1 VNSLKPQLTSSKH
14 MKIVA
19 ATNNAH
25 KLVELK
31 AILSKLGIEVLSAA
45 DVGGIP
51 DVVEDKDTFA
61 GNASKKAM
69 ESAAHLGMPVLSDD
83 SGLCVEALEGRPGVF
98 SARYGGPGL
107 DDKGRCQKLMKE
119 LKHCDNRRAYFAC
132 VIALADQNGQLIGSS
147 MGKCLGRISDEMKG
161 AEGFGYDPLFI
172 PNDHKKSFA
181 ELGEEI
187 KNSLSHRK
195 NALEKA
201 IADGLF
207 DQLKECSTS

>member
-1 VNSLKPQLTSSKH
+1 

-19 ATNNAH
+19 ATNNKH

-31 AILSKLGIEVLSAA
+31 AILSQLGIEVLSAA
-45 DVGGIP
+45 EVGGIP
-51 DVVEDKDTFA
+51 DVVEDADTFV
-61 GNASKKAM
+61 GNASKKAI
-69 ESAAHLGMPVLSDD
+69 ESAIHLGMPVLSDD
-83 SGLCVEALEGRPGVF
+83 SGLCVEALDGRPGVF

-107 DDKGRCQKLMKE
+107 DDKDRCHKLLDE
-119 LKHCDNRRAYFAC
+119 LKNCDNRWAYFAC
-132 VIALADQNGQLIGSS
+132 VIALADENGKLIGSS
-147 MGKCLGRISDEMKG
+147 MGKCLGSISDEMRG
-161 AEGFGYDPLFI
+161 DEGFGYDPLFI
-172 PNDHKKSFA
+172 PKDYDQSFA

-207 DQLKECSTS
+207 DKLKS

>member
-1 VNSLKPQLTSSKH
+1 

-19 ATNNAH
+19 ATNNKH

-31 AILSKLGIEVLSAA
+31 AILSQLGIEVLSAA
-45 DVGGIP
+45 EVGGIP
-51 DVVEDKDTFA
+51 DVVEDADTFV
-61 GNASKKAM
+61 GNASKKAI
-69 ESAAHLGMPVLSDD
+69 ESAIHLGMPVLSDD
-83 SGLCVEALEGRPGVF
+83 SGLCDEALDGRPGVF

-107 DDKGRCQKLMKE
+107 DDKDRCHKLLDE
-119 LKHCDNRRAYFAC
+119 LKNCDNRWAYFAC
-132 VIALADQNGQLIGSS
+132 VIALADENGKLIGSS
-147 MGKCLGRISDEMKG
+147 MGKCLGNISDEMRG
-161 AEGFGYDPLFI
+161 EEGFGYDPLFI
-172 PNDHKKSFA
+172 PKDYDQSFA

-207 DQLKECSTS
+207 DKLKS

>member
-1 VNSLKPQLTSSKH
+1 

-19 ATNNAH
+19 ATNNKH

-31 AILSKLGIEVLSAA
+31 AILSQLGIEVLSAA
-45 DVGGIP
+45 EVGGIP
-51 DVVEDKDTFA
+51 DVVEDADTFV
-61 GNASKKAM
+61 GNASKKAI
-69 ESAAHLGMPVLSDD
+69 ESAIHLGMPVLSDD
-83 SGLCVEALEGRPGVF
+83 SGLCVEALDGRPGVF

-107 DDKGRCQKLMKE
+107 DDKDRCHKLLDE
-119 LKHCDNRRAYFAC
+119 LKNCDNRWAYFAC
-132 VIALADQNGQLIGSS
+132 VIALADENGELIGSS
-147 MGKCLGRISDEMKG
+147 MGKCLGSISDEMRG
-161 AEGFGYDPLFI
+161 DEGFGYDPLFI
-172 PNDHKKSFA
+172 PKDYDQSFA

-207 DQLKECSTS
+207 DKLKS

>member
-1 VNSLKPQLTSSKH
+1 

-19 ATNNAH
+19 ATNNKH

-31 AILSKLGIEVLSAA
+31 AILSQLGIEVLSAA
-45 DVGGIP
+45 EVGGIP
-51 DVVEDKDTFA
+51 DVVEDADTFV
-61 GNASKKAM
+61 GNASKKAT
-69 ESAAHLGMPVLSDD
+69 ESAIHLGMPVLSDD
-83 SGLCVEALEGRPGVF
+83 SGLCVEALDGRPGVF

-107 DDKGRCQKLMKE
+107 DDKDRCHKLLDE
-119 LKHCDNRRAYFAC
+119 LKNCDNRWAYFAC
-132 VIALADQNGQLIGSS
+132 VIALADKNGALIGSS
-147 MGKCLGRISDEMKG
+147 MGKCLGNISDEMRG
-161 AEGFGYDPLFI
+161 EEGFGYDPLFI
-172 PNDHKKSFA
+172 PNDYEQSFA

-207 DQLKECSTS
+207 DKLKS

>member
-1 VNSLKPQLTSSKH
+1 

-19 ATNNAH
+19 ATNNKH

-31 AILSKLGIEVLSAA
+31 AILSQLGIEVLSAA
-45 DVGGIP
+45 EVGGIP
-51 DVVEDKDTFA
+51 DVVEDADTFV
-61 GNASKKAM
+61 GNASKKAT
-69 ESAAHLGMPVLSDD
+69 ESAIHLGMPVLSDD
-83 SGLCVEALEGRPGVF
+83 SGLCVEALDGRPGVF

-107 DDKGRCQKLMKE
+107 DDKDRCHKLLNE
-119 LKHCDNRRAYFAC
+119 LKNCDNRWAYFAC
-132 VIALADQNGQLIGSS
+132 VIALADKNGALIGSS
-147 MGKCLGRISDEMKG
+147 MGKCLGNISDEMRG
-161 AEGFGYDPLFI
+161 EEGFGYDPLFI
-172 PNDHKKSFA
+172 PNDYDQSFA

-207 DQLKECSTS
+207 DKLKS

>member
-1 VNSLKPQLTSSKH
+1 

-19 ATNNAH
+19 ATNNKH

-31 AILSKLGIEVLSAA
+31 AILSQLGIEVLSAA
-45 DVGGIP
+45 EVGGIP
-51 DVVEDKDTFA
+51 DVVEDADTFV
-61 GNASKKAM
+61 GNASKKAI
-69 ESAAHLGMPVLSDD
+69 ESAIHLGMPVLSDD
-83 SGLCVEALEGRPGVF
+83 SGLCVEALDGRPGVF

-107 DDKGRCQKLMKE
+107 DDKDRCHKLLNE
-119 LKHCDNRRAYFAC
+119 LKNCDNRWAYFAC
-132 VIALADQNGQLIGSS
+132 VIALADKNGALIGSS
-147 MGKCLGRISDEMKG
+147 MGKCLGNISDEMRG
-161 AEGFGYDPLFI
+161 EEGFGYDPLFI
-172 PNDHKKSFA
+172 PNDYDQSFA

-207 DQLKECSTS
+207 DKLKS

>member
-1 VNSLKPQLTSSKH
+1 

-19 ATNNAH
+19 ATNNKH

-31 AILSKLGIEVLSAA
+31 TILSQLGIEVLSAA

-51 DVVEDKDTFA
+51 DVVEDKDTFE
-61 GNASKKAM
+61 GNACKKAM

-83 SGLCVEALEGRPGVF
+83 SGLCVEALDGRPGVF

-107 DDKGRCQKLMKE
+107 DDQGRCKKLMTE
-119 LKHCDNRRAYFAC
+119 LKDCDNRRAYFAC
-132 VIALADQNGQLIGSS
+132 VIALADHNGLLIGSS
-147 MGKCLGRISDEMKG
+147 MGKCLGHISDEMKG
-161 AEGFGYDPLFI
+161 EEGFGYDPLFI
-172 PNDHKKSFA
+172 PTDYKKSFA

-201 IADGLF
+201 ISDGLF
-207 DQLKECSTS
+207 NKLKSSSPT

>member
-1 VNSLKPQLTSSKH
+1 

-19 ATNNAH
+19 ATNNKH

-31 AILSKLGIEVLSAA
+31 AILSQLGIEVLSAA
-45 DVGGIP
+45 EVGGIP
-51 DVVEDKDTFA
+51 DVVEDADTFV
-61 GNASKKAM
+61 GNASKKAT
-69 ESAAHLGMPVLSDD
+69 ESAIHLGMPVLSDD
-83 SGLCVEALEGRPGVF
+83 SGLCVEALDGRPGVF

-107 DDKGRCQKLMKE
+107 DDKDRCHKLLDE
-119 LKHCDNRRAYFAC
+119 LKNCDNRWAYFAC
-132 VIALADQNGQLIGSS
+132 VIALADKNGALIGSS
-147 MGKCLGRISDEMKG
+147 MGKCLGNISDEMRG
-161 AEGFGYDPLFI
+161 EEGFGYDPLFI
-172 PNDHKKSFA
+172 PNDYDQSFA

-207 DQLKECSTS
+207 DKLKS

>member
-1 VNSLKPQLTSSKH
+1 

-19 ATNNAH
+19 ATNNKH

-31 AILSKLGIEVLSAA
+31 AILSQLGIEVLSAA
-45 DVGGIP
+45 EVGGIP
-51 DVVEDKDTFA
+51 DVIEDVDTFV
-61 GNASKKAM
+61 GNASKKAI
-69 ESAAHLGMPVLSDD
+69 ESAIHLGMPVLSDD
-83 SGLCVEALEGRPGVF
+83 SGLCVEALDGRPGVF

-107 DDKGRCQKLMKE
+107 DDQDRCHKLLDE
-119 LKHCDNRRAYFAC
+119 LKNCDNRWAYFAC
-132 VIALADQNGQLIGSS
+132 VIALADENGKLIGSS
-147 MGKCLGRISDEMKG
+147 MGKCLGNISDEMRG
-161 AEGFGYDPLFI
+161 EEGFGYDPLFI
-172 PNDHKKSFA
+172 PKDYDQSFA

-207 DQLKECSTS
+207 DKLKS